1 VDSALCSVLTSSLLS
16 SLSLS
21 RRLSQRPKSTPT
33 PNSRR
38 ARNHQSSASSS
49 RGGGGAVEE
58 NSGGGEEEEEGQD
71 DDELEL
77 GLCLGSKKQ
86 QPPSAAPCR
95 ILTARDLQPGIS
107 GFLRV
112 LPNGGRTAGPGAAAP
127 SNKAKADA
135 APNATTSPGGGDD
148 RFWPP
153 REVSSNNNSVCRV
166 QKSNQYISAS
176 TSACC

>member
-1 VDSALCSVLTSSLLS
+1 M
-16 SLSLS
+16 
-21 RRLSQRPKSTPT
+21 
-33 PNSRR
+33 
-38 ARNHQSSASSS
+38 
-49 RGGGGAVEE
+49 GE

-135 APNATTSPGGGDD
+135 APNATTSPGAGDD